1 MSTFIPVAISVLAL
15 TVSVFNVWLTW
26 FHRGSVRMTVPSM
39 VAFGYDA
46 SGQAHTF
53 SPKVMVRSLLYC
65 TGARGHAIETLFL
78 RLRYQTNEYLF
89 PIWGLCVDKLERG
102 GGLLV
107 TKTGV
112 TAWHHFVGSA
122 DLNGFQFGPG
132 AYEIV
137 VLARITEQKDPILL
151 WGSQLVVPPELAPKQ
166 HNGADQLWFDRLPE
180 SGGFFARLESRDA
193 GEQERW
199 ASTHDSLRR

>member
-1 MSTFIPVAISVLAL
+1 MSTLIPVAISMLAL
-15 TVSVFNVWLTW
+15 AVSFFNVWLTW

-46 SGQAHTF
+46 SGQARVF
-53 SPKVMVRSLLYC
+53 NPKVMVRSLLYS

-89 PIWGLCVDKLERG
+89 PIWGLSVDKLERG

-112 TAWHHFVGSA
+112 TAWHHFVRSS
-122 DLNGFQFGPG
+122 DLDGFEFGPG
-132 AYEIV
+132 AYEIA
-137 VLARITEQKDPILL
+137 VLARLTDQKNPVRL
-151 WGSQLVVPPELAPKQ
+151 WSSEL
-166 HNGADQLWFDRLPE
+166 
-180 SGGFFARLESRDA
+180 
-193 GEQERW
+193 
-199 ASTHDSLRR
+199 